1 MYPSYGEEER
11 GGGREGRREG
21 GREGGREG
29 ERNVELG
36 RGKYKRNGREGKERI
51 DPLYLIQQF
60 PSFTIR

>member
-1 MYPSYGEEER
+1 MYPSYGEGEREE
-11 GGGREGRREG
+11 GE
-21 GREGGREG
+21 REGGREG
-29 ERNVELG
+29 EREGERNVESG

>member
-1 MYPSYGEEER
+1 MYPSYGEGER
-11 GGGREGRREG
+11 GGRERGGREGER
-21 GREGGREG
+21 GGREG